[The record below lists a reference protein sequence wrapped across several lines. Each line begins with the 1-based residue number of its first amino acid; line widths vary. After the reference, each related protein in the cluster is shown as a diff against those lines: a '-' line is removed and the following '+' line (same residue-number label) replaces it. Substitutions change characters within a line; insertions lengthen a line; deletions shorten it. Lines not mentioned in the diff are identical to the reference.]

1 MIGLYETQISSE
13 EGNNMDYKQ
22 IGMRVRSRRE
32 AMGLTREQMAEQLDV
47 SAKFCADIEL
57 GNRGMSLE
65 TLEKLSQL
73 LSLSCDYILF
83 GRTDSSLENTE
94 LMQMLKTCE
103 PETLS
108 LITTVVGSFLSAINL
123 NTNKKA
129 NKKKRK

>member
-103 PETLS
+103 PGTLS